1 MAQAILKVLDLA
13 QIKLPVFKTSHLHC
27 NYIGPSSTHPT
38 LWRSNL
44 CLGDVQPLKR
54 RWRQSHDC
62 QTTVGTSIASGKEH
76 RLEPY
81 FELEDMTHKQSSKLI
96 FFFVVSFILRSRI
109 EHVGLFNVWYFPA
122 IKLFLTYFHIV
133 NVTPRTNVFFLQQ
146 NDQNAKY
153 KNVHTNPLEKNARKN
168 VSQKTSFFNLWPV
181 NI

>member
-54 RWRQSHDC
+54 RWRQTHDC

-96 FFFVVSFILRSRI
+96 FFFIVSFILRSRT
-109 EHVGLFNVWYFPA
+109 EHVGLFNVWYLPA

-133 NVTPRTNVFFLQQ
+133 NVTPRTKHRFA
-146 NDQNAKY
+146 AKRSGCQIQ
-153 KNVHTNPLEKNARKN
+153 KCPHKSARKKRLEEC
-168 VSQKTSFFNLWPV
+168 SQKTSFFNLWPV